1 MCIGHAEHGY
11 DNLGAVL
18 QVAATNRAKDGW
30 RKRQFERCAVDEELP
45 APGPLPDAN
54 ARFRREDTL
63 VAAAICKEDKRT
75 REILFRKLIEGE
87 EFATIGRA
95 LRMTEEAARW
105 TYNNALKRIRK
116 CVHDDGAS

>member
-11 DNLGAVL
+11 DSLGAVL
-18 QVAATNRAKDGW
+18 QVAATNRARDGW

-45 APGPLPDAN
+45 APGPLPTRTPGSGAKTPLSRQRS
-54 ARFRREDTL
+54 AR
-63 VAAAICKEDKRT
+63 KT
-75 REILFRKLIEGE
+75 RHARDPLRKLIEGE

-95 LRMTEEAARW
+95 LRMTEEAAKW